1 MFAGIM
7 SSLIA
12 TALIEG
18 GKKLGT
24 MVFREKDVRDWVES
38 SDFREFLDEKIRFET
53 PPEPAPDP
61 AALTEFFSSDIVLLI
76 VEQVFEQNDQSLS
89 KLEEE
94 FVRAVE
100 GCIPDSE
107 VPNPEFGHW
116 LFNVLISAFE
126 TFLSTKAKKGDTR
139 AEEYLHVVRHKKEVK
154 GQKEIVEKVDGVQ
167 KSVITELQRSIERPA
182 GGRIQKFIRWQEYFR
197 RVEQHLMPLDTGP
210 RLKQTAYYLNKAE
223 EFLADDHNKI
233 LVLHAPGGSGKSHL
247 LRQIAFDLEVKH
259 PEYTILSVTPDFS
272 SLEDALSSEL
282 DGDGQY
288 LLLFDDV

>member
-61 AALTEFFSSDIVLLI
+61 AALTEFFSSDTVSLI

-100 GCIPDSE
+100 GCIPDSK
-107 VPNPEFGHW
+107 F
-116 LFNVLISAFE
+116 
-126 TFLSTKAKKGDTR
+126 
-139 AEEYLHVVRHKKEVK
+139 
-154 GQKEIVEKVDGVQ
+154 Q
-167 KSVITELQRSIERPA
+167 
-182 GGRIQKFIRWQEYFR
+182 IQNL
-197 RVEQHLMPLDTGP
+197 VTGCLMC
-210 RLKQTAYYLNKAE
+210 
-223 EFLADDHNKI
+223 
-233 LVLHAPGGSGKSHL
+233 
-247 LRQIAFDLEVKH
+247 
-259 PEYTILSVTPDFS
+259 
-272 SLEDALSSEL
+272 
-282 DGDGQY
+282 
-288 LLLFDDV
+288 